1 MFMPHGDFGGL
12 LSSLTSCFG
21 ERGGALLWRNVMR
34 GTLGEES
41 GLLPVGLQ
49 EATNRKAI
57 IENDNNV
64 GDNAWQCSL
73 NSPLLPVVI
82 KFLVDESLS

>member
-1 MFMPHGDFGGL
+1 MMFMPHGDLGGL
-12 LSSLTSCFG
+12 LSSLASCLG

-49 EATNRKAI
+49 EATNRNGI
-57 IENDNNV
+57 IVNDDDV
-64 GDNAWQCSL
+64 GTGTMLWTLTSASCSH
-73 NSPLLPVVI
+73 SV
-82 KFLVDESLS
+82 SC